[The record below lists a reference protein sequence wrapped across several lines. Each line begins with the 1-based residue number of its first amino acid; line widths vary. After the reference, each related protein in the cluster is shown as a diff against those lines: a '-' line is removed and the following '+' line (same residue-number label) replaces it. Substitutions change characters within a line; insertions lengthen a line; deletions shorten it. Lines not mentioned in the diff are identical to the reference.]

1 MILDAFSLQGKV
13 AVVSGCDTGLGQ
25 GMALGLAEAG
35 CDIVGINIVEPTETI
50 ERVTALGRRF
60 LSLTADLRKI
70 DAIPELLDR
79 AVAEFGHIDILV
91 NNAGLIRREDAINFS
106 ETDWDDV
113 INLNIKS
120 VFFMSQAAAKHFIA
134 QGKGGKII
142 NIASML
148 SFQGGIRVPSYTASK
163 SAVMGVTRLLANEWA
178 QHNINVNAIAPGYMA
193 TNNTQ
198 QLRADE
204 ERSAAILEIP
214 CEKDGALELAKRSRG
229 TPRIANRLLKRIR
242 DFAQVIGD
250 GVITRDIVSQ
260 SLNKLEIDE
269 LGLDLVDRRMLEMII
284 TNYNG
289 GPVGLETLAAAL
301 GEESVTLED
310 VYEPYL
316 MQLGFLART
325 PRGRCANALAYQHL
339 GIVRDG
345 QQMF

>member
-113 INLNIKS
+113 MNLNIKS

-204 ERSAAILEIP
+204 ERSAAIPGAYSSGSLGSAERS
-214 CEKDGALELAKRSRG
+214 DGPG
-229 TPRIANRLLKRIR
+229 CVP
-242 DFAQVIGD
+242 
-250 GVITRDIVSQ
+250 GVPGF
-260 SLNKLEIDE
+260 
-269 LGLDLVDRRMLEMII
+269 GL
-284 TNYNG
+284 Y
-289 GPVGLETLAAAL
+289 
-301 GEESVTLED
+301 
-310 VYEPYL
+310 
-316 MQLGFLART
+316 
-325 PRGRCANALAYQHL
+325 
-339 GIVRDG
+339 
-345 QQMF
+345 